1 MYGHKNEKKMGISK
15 VCGRRVCV
23 KKTRK
28 KFRKQE
34 GYIVRSP
41 MRSGKNNFKINIPED
56 GWLDTMAAWR
66 RVGETTTWN
75 RLASPSPL
83 LYFFGLYGREQEI
96 VVESRSQTRGDV
108 ELLITRIG
116 ESMQV

>member
-1 MYGHKNEKKMGISK
+1 
-15 VCGRRVCV
+15 
-23 KKTRK
+23 
-28 KFRKQE
+28 
-34 GYIVRSP
+34 

-83 LYFFGLYGREQEI
+83 LYFFGRYGREQEI
-96 VVESRSQTRGDV
+96 VVESRSQTRGIV